1 MKEEKFKT
9 EIPEDYPPYTIEEK
23 FEDEFDLDYIL
34 LIKQKFKVTQA
45 QAVMIYIKN
54 RNYQFL
60 TETDAI
66 FEDHFRTIID
76 LLKSIGKKL

>member
-1 MKEEKFKT
+1 MKEEQFKT
-9 EIPEDYPPYTIEEK
+9 EMPEDYSPYTIEEK

-34 LIKQKFKVTQA
+34 LIKERFKVTQA

>member
-1 MKEEKFKT
+1 MKEEKFKI
-9 EIPEDYPPYTIEEK
+9 EIFEDRPPYTIEEK

-34 LIKQKFKVTQA
+34 LIKERFKVTQA

-54 RNYQFL
+54 RNYNFL